1 MRRIILFFLL
11 IFTINLS
18 AQDGLPSI
26 QLKNITGENIDVES
40 LTTKGL
46 YLVSFW
52 ASWCVSCINELDEIN
67 DVYEDWQ
74 EETGVELIAIAT
86 DDSRTVNRVI
96 PLVNGKAW
104 EYEVLFDTNQELK
117 RRMNIGSIP
126 YVMIINDGKIVYQ
139 HSGYSPGQEEEIFE
153 ELKKHSRQ

>member
-1 MRRIILFFLL
+1 MRRVLLFLL
-11 IFTINLS
+11 LFLFIGLN
-18 AQDGLPSI
+18 AQEKLPAI
-26 QLKNITGENIDVES
+26 KLKNIQGENIDVEDA
-40 LTTKGL
+40 TREGL

-67 DVYEDWQ
+67 DVYQDWQ
-74 EETGVELIAIAT
+74 DETGVKLIAVST

-117 RRMNIGSIP
+117 RRLNIGSIP
-126 YVMIINDGKIVYQ
+126 YVLIVKDGEIVYQ

-153 ELKKHSRQ
+153 ELKKYSN